1 MSKGRF
7 TSKELLSQLRTCPQ
21 LAYDFSK
28 EQVLEEV
35 KRFLEYV
42 GYEMAEP
49 NVLNE
54 LAVKP
59 DFYARRKE
67 ESGITHHIAGIVK
80 RDMNEAAFGFT
91 PLDTMKDQLGE
102 KIDYVIALP
111 PVNERYLID
120 FMCEDNYKWLKKIQK
135 EHYMIWLC
143 NPDEKSVWAAFGAPR
158 DKLINEYFKF
168 RGGIEMLFNMPY
180 RQESK
185 DIQREVLGE

>member
-1 MSKGRF
+1 MSKGKF
-7 TSKELLSQLRTCPQ
+7 TSKEFLSQLRTCPQ
-21 LAYDFSK
+21 LAYEFSNK
-28 EQVLEEV
+28 QVLEEV

-42 GYEMAEP
+42 GYDMAEP
-49 NVLNE
+49 NALNE

-67 ESGITHHIAGIVK
+67 SGTTHHIAGIVK
-80 RDMNEAAFGFT
+80 RDMNEAAFGFA
-91 PLDTMKDQLGE
+91 PLDTMKDMLGE
-102 KIDYVIALP
+102 KVDYVIALP

-120 FMCEDNYKWLKKIQK
+120 FMCEDNYKWFKKIQK
-135 EHYMIWLC
+135 ERYMIWLC
-143 NPDEKSVWAAFGAPR
+143 NPDEKSVWAAFGAPQ